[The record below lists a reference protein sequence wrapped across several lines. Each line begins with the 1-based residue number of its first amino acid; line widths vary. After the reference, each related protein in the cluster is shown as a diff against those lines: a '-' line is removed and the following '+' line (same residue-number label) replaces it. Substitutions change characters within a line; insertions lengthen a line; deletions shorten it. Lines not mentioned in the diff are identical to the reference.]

1 MLLAFFRLIGKIF
14 FREIVIEGREN
25 LPPSGPAML
34 TPNHP
39 NDLLDPILT
48 LFFSPPLRLRHI
60 AKSTLFQVPVVGH
73 ILRRMRAIP
82 VLRQK
87 DARGPVDYTPF
98 FDECVGALVQGD
110 TIVVFPEGGSS
121 ENAFIGH
128 VKTGVARMF
137 FIAREKGIDVPIV
150 PVGINY
156 EEGSIFRSSVL
167 LLVARP
173 LDTSRAVAL
182 HASDAPAA
190 IHSLTA
196 QIEEVLSDH
205 VFQAE
210 TFQDRELIILLEKIY
225 FESGQKHPWAE
236 RYKRLGEFKLR
247 VATLRQC
254 CPGEMTRLRKLA
266 ARYRRLSLI
275 AATRTGQTASTPVTS
290 FLGAAGSLIATIGW
304 AFNWIPY
311 RLVKWRVQRGRLPRI
326 DIATM
331 TIAWSLVIFPLV
343 YLAEGMLIGAFFGW
357 ETGLLFA
364 IGIGPFSYLTLRYFE
379 WRETLGI
386 RPPSPSALFSGRWSR
401 RTSRRLQRLREQ
413 IMREVEG
420 ITSAGDRQDET
431 SAGHRASHERRPAET
446 VSKNPDRRG

>member
-1 MLLAFFRLIGKIF
+1 MLLGFFRLIGKIF

-25 LPPSGPAML
+25 LPPSGPVLL

-60 AKSTLFQVPVVGH
+60 AKSTLFKVPIVGF

-82 VLRQK
+82 VLRREE
-87 DARGPVDYTPF
+87 ARGPIDYTPF
-98 FDECVGALVQGD
+98 FDECVGALAQGD
-110 TIVVFPEGGSS
+110 SIVIFPEGGSS
-121 ENAFIGH
+121 ANPYIGH

-137 FIAREKGIDVPIV
+137 FLAREKGIDVPIV
-150 PVGINY
+150 PIGINY

-173 LDTSRAVAL
+173 VDTSSAVAL
-182 HASDAPAA
+182 HALDETAA
-190 IHSLTA
+190 IRALTA
-196 QIEEVLSDH
+196 EIEKVLSDH

-236 RYKRLGEFKLR
+236 RYKRLGEFKTHVGR
-247 VATLRQC
+247 LRQC
-254 CPGEMTRLRKLA
+254 CPGEMTRLRRLA
-266 ARYRRLSLI
+266 ARYRRLSHI
-275 AATRTGQTASTPVTS
+275 AGRRTGETPSTPVTS
-290 FLGAAGSLIATIGW
+290 FLGAAGSLIAYIGW

-311 RLVKWRVQRGRLPRI
+311 RLVQWRVRRGRLSRI

-331 TIAWSLVIFPLV
+331 TIGWSLVIFPLA
-343 YLAEGMLIGAFFGW
+343 YLSEGLLIGTFFGW
-357 ETGLLFA
+357 KTGLIFG
-364 IGIGPFSYLTLRYFE
+364 IGIVPFSYLTLRYFE

-386 RPPSPSALFSGRWSR
+386 RPPYPSALFGGRWSHH
-401 RTSRRLQRLREQ
+401 TAKRLQRLRER

-420 ITSAGDRQDET
+420 FAAVEYPQDKT
-431 SAGHRASHERRPAET
+431 GSG
-446 VSKNPDRRG
+446 